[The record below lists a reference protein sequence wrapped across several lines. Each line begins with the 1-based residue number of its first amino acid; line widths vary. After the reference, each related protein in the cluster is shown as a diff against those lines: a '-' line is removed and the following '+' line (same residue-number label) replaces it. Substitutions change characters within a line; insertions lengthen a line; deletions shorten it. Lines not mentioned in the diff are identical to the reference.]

1 MALQISRILHAG
13 YVFGCDGIQIAFDP
27 LFENPF
33 SRNGYAYPAV
43 EFDHAAIRREKFAA
57 VFISHYHDDHF
68 SLESLDLFDRDTPIY
83 MFTVFPELLDL
94 LRELGFRNLQG
105 LDLNMPVQ
113 VGPFRV
119 IPRRALDADVD
130 SLFQIEASGYK
141 ILNVVDSWI
150 DDDTL
155 LRLSQE
161 KPWDMVFWPFQ
172 TMRELEVLAPERAEP
187 APAHLPPEWIAQLRT
202 LDPRFIV
209 PSSCQFRFEDWSWY
223 NQAFFPV
230 SYRQFAKEVQEI
242 LPQARVVR
250 LDPSASIT
258 LEAGGIR
265 QERPLPWVRR
275 RDQDLQDYE
284 YDPEKA
290 PMPTAEIA
298 KHLPAPTPRQ
308 RERVLHFCREE
319 ILRTV
324 VDTPEASYFLNP
336 RIWRLTLYDEGGA
349 PLEFYYRVEGA
360 RIEAIVP
367 QTPSWSTEIPL
378 IKLYGAL
385 EEGESL
391 TSLYVRLHPPA
402 GEVDL
407 LEDPLLVR
415 LYNGAVGRY
424 QKYQLKRLRV

>member
-13 YVFGCDGIQIAFDP
+13 YLFRCDEAQIVFDP

-68 SLESLDLFDRDTPIY
+68 SLESLDHFDRDTPIY
-83 MFTVFPELLDL
+83 MFTVFEELLEL
-94 LRELGFRNLQG
+94 LRELGFRHVQA
-105 LDLNMPVQ
+105 LDLNVPIQ

-130 SLFQIEASGYK
+130 SLFQIEAAGRK

-155 LRLSQE
+155 ARLSKE
-161 KPWDMVFWPFQ
+161 KPWDMVLWPFQ

-230 SYRQFAKEVQEI
+230 SYRQFTQEVQEI
-242 LPQARVVR
+242 LPQVGVVR

-265 QERPLPWVRR
+265 PERPLPWVRR

-298 KHLPAPTPRQ
+298 KRLPAPTPGQ
-308 RERVLHFCREE
+308 RARVLHFCREE
-319 ILRTV
+319 ILHSAAE
-324 VDTPEASYFLNP
+324 TPETSDFVNP
-336 RIWRLTLYDEGGA
+336 RIWRLTLYDEVGT
-349 PLEFYYRVEGA
+349 PLEFYYRMDGV
-360 RIEAIVP
+360 RIEAIEP
-367 QTPSWSTEIPL
+367 QTPNWSTEIPL

-391 TSLYVRLHPPA
+391 TSLYLRLHPPA

-424 QKYQLKRLRV
+424 QKYQLKRLRG